1 MNYKK
6 KYKQDFLNELS
17 ANDNYDKIA
26 TKISFKPQKKNNIM
40 KKGLLIG
47 SSIACFTL
55 ILGVGGYLLLRGTS
69 DTKVLSANGIVRM
82 NLNPSITFMV
92 DEENKVVSVT
102 GENNEGK
109 MIIVGEEIEGKTLE
123 EAIEIV
129 LKIENETGY
138 LVSGNA
144 TINENNLS
152 FSVTIDDE
160 EIAKNIQDRISA
172 TVETVCEELNVN
184 ETVSYVKTT
193 LEQYK
198 QELLTYDS
206 TLTEQEL
213 EKMSFD
219 EVYESLKVNYQEASV
234 MFSEELIEL
243 YNQSKA
249 YEFKIA
255 ENEYTVELIK
265 ELGGIKASL
274 LESVFTA
281 YDFALEQFKNGINT
295 LNQLRYES
303 YVAEDSM
310 YQKANTQL
318 HTVKSEVISLKN
330 KVASSENQESE
341 ETVALISKLDEKIK
355 ALEEATENLNSIKE
369 SVETSISEMEQA
381 LVTLMAKVT
390 EVKNSIVSMLSID
403 LEAELTNKAVELDE
417 YLNTTKNEFYT
428 NFETKYAEDIE
439 LAKQKLVSY
448 KEELIANNTTN

>member
-6 KYKQDFLNELS
+6 KYKQEFLNELS
-17 ANDNYDKIA
+17 TNDNYDKIA
-26 TKISFKPQKKNNIM
+26 AKISFKPQKKNNIM

-55 ILGVGGYLLLRGTS
+55 ILGVGGYLLLRGTG

-144 TINENNLS
+144 TVGENNLS

-160 EIAKNIQDRISA
+160 EIAKNIQERISS
-172 TVETVCEELNVN
+172 TVEKVCEELNVS

-198 QELLTYDS
+198 QELLAYDS
-206 TLTEQEL
+206 SLTEQEL
-213 EKMSFD
+213 EKMNFE
-219 EVYESLKVNYQEASV
+219 EVYNSLKVNYQEAAV
-234 MFSEELIEL
+234 MYSEELIGL
-243 YNQSKA
+243 YNQSKE

-265 ELGGIKASL
+265 ELGGIKATL

-281 YDFALEQFKNGINT
+281 YDFALEQFENGINA

-318 HTVKSEVISLKN
+318 QTVKSEVINLKN
-330 KVASSENQESE
+330 KVASSEDQTSDEAK
-341 ETVALISKLDEKIK
+341 ALIAKLDEKIK
-355 ALEEATENLNSIKE
+355 NLDEVTESLTNIKT
-369 SVETSISEMEQA
+369 SVETSINEMEKT
-381 LVTLMAKVT
+381 LVSLMDKIT
-390 EVKNSIVSMLSID
+390 EVKDSVVAMLSID
-403 LEAELTNKAVELDE
+403 LEAELTNKANELDT
-417 YLNTTKNEFYT
+417 YLNTTKTEFF
-428 NFETKYAEDIE
+428 NKFETKYAEDIE
-439 LAKQKLVSY
+439 KAKQKLVSY
-448 KEELIANNTTN
+448 KEELIANNKNK

>member
-6 KYKQDFLNELS
+6 KYKQEFLNELS
-17 ANDNYDKIA
+17 TNDNYDKIA
-26 TKISFKPQKKNNIM
+26 AKISFKPQKKNNIM

-55 ILGVGGYLLLRGTS
+55 ILGVGGYLLLRGTG

-144 TINENNLS
+144 TVGENNLS

-160 EIAKNIQDRISA
+160 EIAKNIQERISS
-172 TVETVCEELNVN
+172 TVEKVCEELNVS

-198 QELLTYDS
+198 QELLAYDS
-206 TLTEQEL
+206 SLTEQEL
-213 EKMSFD
+213 EKMNFE
-219 EVYESLKVNYQEASV
+219 EVYNSLKVNYQEAAV
-234 MFSEELIEL
+234 MYSEELIGL
-243 YNQSKA
+243 YNQSKE

-265 ELGGIKASL
+265 ELGGIKATL

-281 YDFALEQFKNGINT
+281 YDFALEQFENGINT

-318 HTVKSEVISLKN
+318 QTVKSEVINLKN
-330 KVASSENQESE
+330 KVASSEDQTSDEAK
-341 ETVALISKLDEKIK
+341 ALIAKLDEKIK
-355 ALEEATENLNSIKE
+355 NLDEVTESLTNIKT
-369 SVETSISEMEQA
+369 SVETSINEMEKT
-381 LVTLMAKVT
+381 LVSLMDKIT
-390 EVKNSIVSMLSID
+390 EVKDSVVAMLSID
-403 LEAELTNKAVELDE
+403 LEAELTNKANELDT
-417 YLNTTKNEFYT
+417 YLNTAKTEFFN
-428 NFETKYAEDIE
+428 NFETTYAEDIE
-439 LAKQKLVSY
+439 KAKQKLVSY
-448 KEELIANNTTN
+448 KEELIANNKNK

>member
-6 KYKQDFLNELS
+6 QYKQDFLNELS
-17 ANDNYDKIA
+17 SKDNYDKIA

-55 ILGVGGYLLLRGTS
+55 VLGVGGYLLLKGAGEP
-69 DTKVLSANGIVRM
+69 KVLSANGIVRM

-144 TINENNLS
+144 KVSENNLS

-160 EIAKNIQDRISA
+160 EIAKNIQERISK
-172 TVETVCEELNVN
+172 TVDEVCEELNVN

-198 QELLTYDS
+198 QELLAYDS

-213 EKMSFD
+213 EKMNFE
-219 EVYESLKVNYQEASV
+219 EVYNSLKVNYQEAAV
-234 MFSEELIEL
+234 MYSEELIGL
-243 YNQSKA
+243 YNQSKE

-265 ELGGIKASL
+265 ELGGVKASL
-274 LESVFTA
+274 LEGVFAA
-281 YDFALEQFKNGINT
+281 YDFALQQFESGIDA
-295 LNQLRYES
+295 LNKLRYES

-310 YQKANTQL
+310 YQKANLQL
-318 HTVKSEVISLKN
+318 QTVKSEVINLKN
-330 KVASSENQESE
+330 KVASSEDQASE
-341 ETVALISKLDEKIK
+341 ETVALVSKLDEKIAK
-355 ALEEATENLNSIKE
+355 LDEITESLTNIKT
-369 SVETSISEMEQA
+369 SVETSINEMEQT
-381 LVTLMAKVT
+381 LVSLMDKIT
-390 EVKNSIVSMLSID
+390 EVKDSVVSMLSID
-403 LEAELTNKAVELDE
+403 LEAELMSKANELDT
-417 YLNTTKNEFYT
+417 YLNTTKTEFFT
-428 NFETKYAEDIE
+428 NFETKYADDIE
-439 LAKQKLVSY
+439 KAKQKLVSY
-448 KEELIANNTTN
+448 KQELIANNKK